1 MKLEVLLTVVVAL
14 ATAGAGFAGA
24 PDDSRDLRAEKAR
37 QALREAVELVEH
49 THSPDANVVIADGS
63 VWFPGSNRARIGVVV
78 GSSGFGDE
86 PVGAVIIAVTPGGPA
101 DEAGLEVG
109 DVITHVD
116 GTALGGG
123 ETGDAAK
130 ALAARELASWSRG
143 LQDGQAVTIDYV
155 RDGVPASVTFDA
167 REIELTP
174 DVQFGYRPFAR
185 APRDVDIDRLVG
197 DRVRWAFPSAWLD
210 MELVALNPELGEYFN
225 SDRGV
230 LVVRAPEDD
239 SLGLASGDVILAIG
253 GREVRDPEHAMRIL
267 RSYDADEE
275 LTVDIVRHGRTQTVV
290 GTVPEPNVELFS
302 RVPGFSEDD

>member
-1 MKLEVLLTVVVAL
+1 MKQALMLTLVVVL
-14 ATAGAGFAGA
+14 ATAGSGVAGA
-24 PDDSRDLRAEKAR
+24 DDARDLRAEEAHR
-37 QALREAVELVEH
+37 ALQDAVELVEY

-63 VWFPGSNRARIGVVV
+63 VWFPDPHRARIGVVV
-78 GSSGFGDE
+78 GTSGFGDE

-101 DEAGLEVG
+101 GEAGLEVG

-116 GTALGGG
+116 GKSLSGG
-123 ETGDAAK
+123 ETGDAGK
-130 ALAARELASWSRG
+130 ALAARELTSWSRS
-143 LQDGQAVTIDYV
+143 LEDGQTVTIDYL
-155 RDGVPASVTFDA
+155 RNGTPASVTFDA
-167 REIELTP
+167 REIHVAP
-174 DVQFGYRPFAR
+174 NVQFGYRPFAG
-185 APRDVDIDRLVG
+185 APRDVDFNRFVG
-197 DRVRWAFPSAWLD
+197 DKVRWAFPSAWLD
-210 MELVALNPELGEYFN
+210 MELVALNPELGEYFA

-230 LVVRAPEDD
+230 LVVRAPDDD

-275 LTVDIVRHGRTQTVV
+275 LSVDIVRHGRTQTLV